1 MTESCRYRLLI
12 TLVRCAVVLA
22 GVLLQST
29 LVSAQ
34 WSGEIQNNL
43 FYTDDVG
50 LFSATRRLSLQ
61 NDPTQP
67 VVDRTGQGSDMV
79 YEPSVDVRRAFDSRW
94 GRTELSAQAQGFVYA
109 GNPVYNHGSYRL
121 RLTQDVA
128 SETAVRLYYFY
139 GPNLFLGKND
149 ERRSGKELLV
159 DERVTTHFWSGHLE
173 RRVAANVTV
182 RLLGRY
188 GTRQYNEAFSERD
201 TRFWTVGPHVEWMIT
216 PRVQLL
222 VGYHYERGLA
232 DGRRQSQVHDDISY
246 VNHYASAELVVQA
259 MERVSVI
266 FGLDYERNN
275 FTSGLADDMH
285 RGAHENVYQGDLE
298 FQYRFT
304 DAMTLKFGC
313 QHGSRKFSFEPTS
326 VSNTNLWLGGDFKF

>member
-1 MTESCRYRLLI
+1 M
-12 TLVRCAVVLA
+12 
-22 GVLLQST
+22 
-29 LVSAQ
+29 
-34 WSGEIQNNL
+34 
-43 FYTDDVG
+43 
-50 LFSATRRLSLQ
+50 
-61 NDPTQP
+61 
-67 VVDRTGQGSDMV
+67 
-79 YEPSVDVRRAFDSRW
+79 
-94 GRTELSAQAQGFVYA
+94 
-109 GNPVYNHGSYRL
+109 
-121 RLTQDVA
+121 
-128 SETAVRLYYFY
+128 
-139 GPNLFLGKND
+139 
-149 ERRSGKELLV
+149 
-159 DERVTTHFWSGHLE
+159 
-173 RRVAANVTV
+173 AANVTV

-259 MERVSVI
+259 MDRVSVLLG
-266 FGLDYERNN
+266 FDYERNN
-275 FTSGLADDMH
+275 FTSGLADDVH

-326 VSNTNLWLGGDFKF
+326 VSNTNLWLGADFKF

>member
-67 VVDRTGQGSDMV
+67 VVDRTGQGNDMV

-159 DERVTTHFWSGHLE
+159 DERVTTHFGAATWS
-173 RRVAANVTV
+173 AA
-182 RLLGRY
+182 
-188 GTRQYNEAFSERD
+188 
-201 TRFWTVGPHVEWMIT
+201 W
-216 PRVQLL
+216 PR
-222 VGYHYERGLA
+222 
-232 DGRRQSQVHDDISY
+232 
-246 VNHYASAELVVQA
+246 
-259 MERVSVI
+259 M
-266 FGLDYERNN
+266 
-275 FTSGLADDMH
+275 
-285 RGAHENVYQGDLE
+285 
-298 FQYRFT
+298 
-304 DAMTLKFGC
+304 
-313 QHGSRKFSFEPTS
+313 
-326 VSNTNLWLGGDFKF
+326 